1 MKVVM
6 HHGEVAMR
14 KVKNFVKPAGEHVV
28 LAHRLL
34 KNSVKRNEYILMS
47 EDYFKLMGGF
57 EDKEF
62 EAGVENCEGIGKVN
76 TRVYYPNPPA
86 EGDRFDASIWDKI
99 NLRAK
104 LAADPLLRLFKLKEE
119 REFKSLS
126 GL

>member
-1 MKVVM
+1 
-6 HHGEVAMR
+6 MR

-34 KNSVKRNEYILMS
+34 KNTVKRNEYILMS
-47 EDYFKLMGGF
+47 EDYFELMGGM
-57 EDKEF
+57 ENEEF
-62 EAGVENCEGIGKVN
+62 EARVENCEGIGKVN
-76 TRVYYPNPPA
+76 TRVYYPNPA
-86 EGDRFDASIWDKI
+86 GDGSGFDASLWDKI

-104 LAADPLLRLFKLKEE
+104 LMADGLQRLFRLQGD